1 MNSLLEQVLKNRS
14 KRTKPAVRKVA
25 QELPVGE
32 AWN

>member
-1 MNSLLEQVLKNRS
+1 MDALLEQVLTDKT
-14 KRTKPAVRKVA
+14 KRTKSAVRQVA